1 MQGDLQ
7 VHSNYTDGTFS
18 IEEMAQ
24 NARIKFGLKYLAIT
38 DHTTSLKLANG
49 LNGQELIDQSNRI
62 AEINDANKEI
72 GFQILSGAEVN
83 IQKDGSLD
91 IPNNIL
97 DRLEIVGLLFIPIF
111 PCQLMSKPIDC

>member
-1 MQGDLQ
+1 
-7 VHSNYTDGTFS
+7 
-18 IEEMAQ
+18 MAQ

-49 LNGQELIDQSNRI
+49 LNGQELINQSNRI
-62 AEINDANKEI
+62 AEINDAHKDT
-72 GFQILSGAEVN
+72 GFKILSGAEVN

-97 DRLEIVGLLFIPIF
+97 DRLEIVGGCYSFQLF
-111 PCQLMSKPIDC
+111 LTN